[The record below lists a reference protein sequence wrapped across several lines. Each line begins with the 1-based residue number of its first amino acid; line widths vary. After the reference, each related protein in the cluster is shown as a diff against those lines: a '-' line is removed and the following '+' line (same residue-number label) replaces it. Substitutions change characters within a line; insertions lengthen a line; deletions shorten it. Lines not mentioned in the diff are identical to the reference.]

1 MDHEFPA
8 DRYIRA
14 ARKLADFSQ
23 RDLASRAGIPYSIV
37 ARVESA
43 PERARVGDFA
53 LLLRAAGLR
62 MQVVDDSGREI
73 APERRELAGLT
84 DRARRR
90 YPAHLDVRPGKSGW
104 WGDGWP
110 MFDGK
115 APVNT
120 FDRSRGLRD
129 WRRERRGI
137 EARRAEEC
145 VAEMRRAAE
154 PDVHQQEPDVHQ
166 YEAEVREPEAAVREP
181 ELPDEVSRDELGDL
195 NRVQGGALA
204 EVVVTD
210 EQNESAI
217 AVDTG
222 VLPNAADETGIR
234 SGGQQWSGDVGDF
247 DPGRSGEEFD
257 GAGDGQGASELG
269 VDRQRV
275 SGEDRYP
282 DARPRDD

>member
-23 RDLASRAGIPYSIV
+23 RELASRAGIPYSIV
-37 ARVESA
+37 ARVEST
-43 PERARVGDFA
+43 PERARIGDFA

-110 MFDGK
+110 LFDGK

-129 WRRERRGI
+129 WRRERRET
-137 EARRAEEC
+137 EARRAEER

-154 PDVHQQEPDVHQ
+154 PDIHQYEAEVHN
-166 YEAEVREPEAAVREP
+166 YEAEVREPELA
-181 ELPDEVSRDELGDL
+181 DEVSRDELGDL
-195 NRVQGGALA
+195 NRVQGGPLA

-234 SGGQQWSGDVGDF
+234 SGGLQRSGDVGDF
-247 DPGRSGEEFD
+247 DPGRSGQEFD
-257 GAGDGQGASELG
+257 GASDGQGASELG

-282 DARPRDD
+282 DARPRDE